1 MDIDYEKNVSFL
13 IQDVA
18 RLMRLAFDRRIKELG
33 LTRSQW
39 FALAF
44 LNRQDGLTQQQLAD
58 QMDMERAPLSKTLAR
73 LEKNGWITK
82 NSNAEDKR
90 VNKIF
95 LANKAKNIMPELK
108 DEADALLDYI
118 LGDLTDENRILFTDI
133 LSQAKARLLTEINKP
148 PPTKVGRFDWDT

>member
-1 MDIDYEKNVSFL
+1 MDIDYERNVGFL

-18 RLMRLAFDRRIKELG
+18 RLMRLAFDRRIKEFG

-44 LNRQDGLTQQQLAD
+44 LHRKDGLTQQQLAD

-73 LEKNGWITK
+73 LEKSGWIMK
-82 NSNAEDKR
+82 VSNPEDKR

-95 LANKAKNIMPELK
+95 LSDKARNIMPELK
-108 DEADALLDYI
+108 KEADALLDYT
-118 LGDLTDENRILFTDI
+118 LGDLSVENCDLFTDI
-133 LSQAKARLLTEINKP
+133 LSQVKGRLLAETNKEA
-148 PPTKVGRFDWDT
+148 